1 MKSWSVSIMPTVKIG
16 SQKIEYNVVRSN
28 RKTLGL
34 ELTKEEGL
42 KIRAPKNISNK
53 RIKGIVKKKT
63 DWIFKKQAELAE
75 IKDAPKPK
83 EFLSGEKLLY
93 IGRRYRIKLNKKDM
107 KGAEVSLYQ
116 GMFMI
121 DVNKDLSEKQRKA
134 AIKEELISWYRKKA
148 EERINERVNKYKE
161 QIGVEPNSV
170 KIKKQKKR
178 WGSCSSLDNLNFNW
192 KIIMAPMSVIDYLVV
207 HELAHLKHPNHS
219 RNFWDLV
226 GSIIPNYKEKK
237 EWLKINGNALDLV

>member
-1 MKSWSVSIMPTVKIG
+1 M
-16 SQKIEYNVVRSN
+16 Y
-28 RKTLGL
+28 
-34 ELTKEEGL
+34 
-42 KIRAPKNISNK
+42 
-53 RIKGIVKKKT
+53 
-63 DWIFKKQAELAE
+63 WIFKKQKELAE

>member
-1 MKSWSVSIMPTVKIG
+1 MQTVKIG
-16 SQKIEYNVVRSN
+16 NSKIEYNVIRSN

-34 ELTKEEGL
+34 ELTKKEGL
-42 KIRAPKNISNK
+42 KIRAPKNVDDK
-53 RIKGIVKKKT
+53 KIKEVVKKKA

-75 IKDAPKPK
+75 IKDAPKAK
-83 EFLSGEKLLY
+83 EFLSGEKLAYL
-93 IGRRYRIKLNKKDM
+93 GRRYRIKLNKKDM
-107 KGAEVSLYQ
+107 QGVDVLLYQ
-116 GMFMI
+116 GKFMI
-121 DVNKDLSEKQRKA
+121 DVNKDLTEERRRA

-148 EERINERVNKYKE
+148 EERINERVNKYKS

-207 HELAHLKHPNHS
+207 HELSHLKHSNHS
-219 RNFWDLV
+219 RDFWNLV
-226 GSIIPNYKEKK
+226 GSIIPDYKEKK
-237 EWLKINGNALDLV
+237 EWLRVNGNSLELK